1 MQEKILHD
9 LCSPI
14 DKKELKLVIFKNH
27 KKHYSTGEFEEC
39 LEGVLLSDNDWMF
52 PIVNGVPRMQLDAF
66 LEYGNFLKNSY
77 KEYDNKK
84 SKLLNSY
91 SKVIKDAIKKTK
103 KTKKSFGQEWSIFK
117 YDNDTTWGFTAES
130 RKKRFL
136 DELNMAPEELKGKKL
151 FDVGCGNG
159 VLTSALSDFGM
170 KTFGIDVSPS
180 IESAYL
186 NNKNADTQ
194 FVQGDL
200 QNPPFKISSMDIVY
214 STGVLHHTNNT
225 ELSFSCITPLVKPNG
240 RLYIWLYRPEKD
252 LRHNLLI
259 NARKITNK
267 LPIWLQYF
275 VYLVFLV
282 PQGMIKEILRGKKIT
297 WREQLINY
305 FDVLSCEFR
314 YEHTTEEVSVWYSK
328 RDFHNLNVTITEY
341 LGFGIYG
348 DKLAP

>member
-1 MQEKILHD
+1 MQEKILKD

-14 DKKELKLVIFKNH
+14 DKKELKLVVFKNH
-27 KKHYSTGEFEEC
+27 KKHYTTGEIEEC
-39 LEGVLLSDNDWMF
+39 YEGVLLGSDSWMF

-66 LEYGNFLKNSY
+66 LEFGSFLKNNY
-77 KEYDNKK
+77 QEYENKK
-84 SKLLNSY
+84 NDLLRSY
-91 SKVIKDAIKKTK
+91 SYVINDAIKKTK

-117 YDNDTTWGFTAES
+117 YNNDTTWGFTADS

-136 DELNMAPEELKGKKL
+136 KELNITPEELKGKKL

-159 VLTSALSDFGM
+159 VLTSALSDYGM
-170 KTFGIDVSPS
+170 ETFGIDVSPS

-186 NNKNADTQ
+186 NNTNINTQ

-200 QNPPFKISSMDIVY
+200 QNPPFKILSMDIVY

-225 ELSFSCITPLVKPNG
+225 ELSFSCISPIVKPNG

-259 NARKITNK
+259 NTRKVTNK
-267 LPIWLQYF
+267 LPIWLQYSI
-275 VYLVFLV
+275 YLIFLV
-282 PQGMIKEILRGKKIT
+282 PQGMLKEKLRGKKIT

-314 YEHTTEEVSVWYSK
+314 YEHTPEEVKIWYSK
-328 RDFHNLNVTITEY
+328 RAFSNLSITIEEY
-341 LGFGIYG
+341 LGFGIFG
-348 DKLAP
+348 DKTPH